1 MDMNFGK
8 VGNPVLPRCITLQIL
23 GSFWLP
29 QMNEYPNKNSVIVM
43 DNAKIHHDE
52 KLVESIEQMGCKVL
66 YLPPYSPDYNPIE
79 MAFSGVKSWLKK
91 NRTFVKIVM
100 IQNIHFY

>member
-1 MDMNFGK
+1 
-8 VGNPVLPRCITLQIL
+8 
-23 GSFWLP
+23 
-29 QMNEYPNKNSVIVM
+29 MNEYPNKNSVIVM

-91 NRTFVKIVM
+91 NRTFVKNCNDLKYPLLLALSQVTPDMAKGYFNKSI
-100 IQNIHFY
+100 YLY

>member
-1 MDMNFGK
+1 
-8 VGNPVLPRCITLQIL
+8 
-23 GSFWLP
+23 
-29 QMNEYPNKNSVIVM
+29 MNEYPNKNSVIVM

-79 MAFSGVKSWLKK
+79 TAFSGIKLWLKR
-91 NRTFVKIVM
+91 NRVFVKNCNDPKYPLLLALSQVTPDMAKGYYKGSSI
-100 IQNIHFY
+100 YYLY

>member
-1 MDMNFGK
+1 
-8 VGNPVLPRCITLQIL
+8 
-23 GSFWLP
+23 
-29 QMNEYPNKNSVIVM
+29 MNEYPNKNSVIVM

-79 MAFSGVKSWLKK
+79 TAFSGIKLWLKR
-91 NRTFVKIVM
+91 NRVFVENCNDPKYPLLLALSQVTPDMAKCYYKGSSI
-100 IQNIHFY
+100 YSY